1 LGKKRNKTTTRLR
14 PPHTQDDDDD
24 DAFRAHEPSGAMAA
38 TATLTSTSSVFIR
51 GRGMRATRRMTTTSQ
66 RPGGGPRRKMT
77 LRTTCEIRTRDA
89 VQRAAAVLEMSEKVG
104 FLSFDGSVARGR
116 DRGEDA

>member
-1 LGKKRNKTTTRLR
+1 
-14 PPHTQDDDDD
+14 
-24 DAFRAHEPSGAMAA
+24 
-38 TATLTSTSSVFIR
+38 
-51 GRGMRATRRMTTTSQ
+51 
-66 RPGGGPRRKMT
+66 MT

-104 FLSFDGSVARGR
+104 FLLFDGSVARGR